1 MRTETPVTLYLKDYT
16 PPAWLIDTVDL
27 HVGIFEGHAEVR
39 AWLACR
45 RNPQAL
51 AGPLVLNGEA
61 LELVSVALD
70 GVALDPARYACADG
84 LLTIAAPLPDTFQL
98 ETTVRIHPDQNTQL
112 SGLYRSKD
120 GYFTQCEA
128 EGFRR
133 ITFFPDRPDVMAVF
147 TCTVEA
153 ERARFPQLLSNGN
166 PVASGSSD
174 DPARHWVRWA
184 DPFPKP
190 AYLFALV
197 AAKLDVL
204 EDTFTTASGRRVKLE
219 VFVEPGKLDQCGHAM
234 AALKKAMRWDETRFG
249 LEYDL
254 DRYMIVAVG
263 DFNMGAMENKGL
275 NVFNT
280 KYVLARPD
288 TATDADYQGIDRV
301 VAHEYFHNWTG
312 NRVTCRDW
320 FQLSLKEGLTVFR
333 DQEFG
338 ADVHSRAVTRIQ
350 EVRGLRAGQF
360 PEDASPMAHPIR
372 PASYAEINNF
382 YTATVYNKGAEVI
395 RMIHT
400 LLGVA
405 GFRAGM
411 DLYFQRH
418 DGQAVTCEDF
428 VAAMADASGV
438 DLTQFRRWYARAG
451 TPVLKAAGVYDAAAQ
466 TYTLTLTQTLAP
478 TVYEKRLLEAGQT
491 IDDGP
496 LHLPVAVGLVLPDG
510 TDAALRLADETET
523 ATTRVLSLT
532 EPTQT
537 FVFEAV
543 PAAPVASLLRDFSA
557 PVRLEFEQ
565 TDAELAHL
573 MAHDSDAFNRWEAGQ
588 RLATRI
594 LLAGIAAQP
603 PLPLPSPRPLPLAGE
618 GDMAKPNPIDEGWGE
633 GNTPSKD
640 WIPPAFL
647 DACARVLA
655 DGLEGDPA
663 LAAEALALPSETVL
677 ADSVAA
683 AGKVIDPDA
692 IFNARLALRRA
703 LAAHC
708 RAQFEAAFTALA
720 PTEPYAPDG
729 TQLGRRA
736 LANTCLA
743 YLAEAAPSEMAPRLA
758 ALVKAGG
765 NMTDVFAALA
775 TLVQFDVPE
784 KEAALA
790 AFYEKWKDEALVVDK
805 WLSVQATA
813 RTTDARAIRTL
824 IAHPAFDLKNPN
836 RVYALIRGFTGAN
849 PRHFHAA
856 DGSGYA
862 LAADVI
868 SELQAMNPQVASR
881 IARSFDRWRQFDAGR
896 QTHARAALA
905 RIAAVEGLAKDVAE
919 VVGNAL
925 KG

>member
-16 PPAWLIDTVDL
+16 PPAWLIATVDL
-27 HVGIFEGHAEVR
+27 HVGIFDGHAEVR
-39 AWLACR
+39 ARLACR
-45 RNPQAL
+45 RNSAAP
-51 AGPLVLNGEA
+51 AGPLVLLGED
-61 LELVSVALD
+61 LEPMSVALD
-70 GVALDPARYACADG
+70 GVALDPARHTIASG
-84 LLTIAAPLPDTFQL
+84 RLTITGPLPESFVL
-98 ETTVRIHPDQNTQL
+98 ETVVRIDPDHNTQL
-112 SGLYRSKD
+112 SGLYRSRD

-133 ITFFPDRPDVMAVF
+133 ITFYPDRPDVMAVF
-147 TCTVEA
+147 SCTVEA
-153 ERARFPQLLSNGN
+153 DRAHFPQLLSNGN
-166 PVASGSSD
+166 PVASGSCD
-174 DPARHWVRWA
+174 DATRHWVRWE

-204 EDTFTTASGRRVKLE
+204 EDTFTTASGRPVKLE
-219 VFVEPGKLDQCGHAM
+219 VFVEPGKLDQCDHAM

-275 NVFNT
+275 NIFNT

-350 EVRGLRAGQF
+350 EVRALRAGQF
-360 PEDASPMAHPIR
+360 PEDAGPMAHPIR

-400 LLGVA
+400 LLGVV

-411 DLYFQRH
+411 DVYFQRH

-428 VAAMADASGV
+428 VAAMQDASGV

-451 TPVLKAAGVYDAAAQ
+451 TPVLKAAGVYDAAAR
-466 TYTLTLTQTLAP
+466 TFTLTLTQSLAP
-478 TVYEKRLLEAGQT
+478 TAYEKRLLDAGQS
-491 IDDGP
+491 IDQGP
-496 LHLPVAVGLVLPDG
+496 LHIPVAIGLVLPDG
-510 TDAALRLADETET
+510 TDAELRLAGE
-523 ATTRVLSLT
+523 AASAGTTRVLSLT
-532 EPTQT
+532 ETTHT
-537 FVFEAV
+537 FVFERV

-557 PVRLEFEQ
+557 PVRLDFEQ

-588 RLATRI
+588 RLATRV
-594 LLAGIAAQP
+594 LLAGIAQGG
-603 PLPLPSPRPLPLAGE
+603 AG
-618 GDMAKPNPIDEGWGE
+618 D
-633 GNTPSKD
+633 D
-640 WIPPAFL
+640 WIPTTFI

-655 DGLEGDPA
+655 DGLTGDAA

-677 ADSVAA
+677 ADTVAA
-683 AGKVIDPDA
+683 TGGVIDPDA
-692 IFNARLALRRA
+692 IFAARLALHRA
-703 LAAHC
+703 LATAL
-708 RAQFEAAFTALA
+708 RPRFEAAWQALA
-720 PTEPYAPDG
+720 PAGDYAPDG
-729 TQLGRRA
+729 EQAGRRA
-736 LANTCLA
+736 LRNTCLA
-743 YLAEAAPSEMAPRLA
+743 YLADAAPAEVVPRLVA
-758 ALVKAGG
+758 QIKTGG
-765 NMTDVFAALA
+765 NMTDVAAALA
-775 TLVQFDVPE
+775 TLAQLDVPE
-784 KEAALA
+784 RAPALT
-790 AFYEKWKDEALVVDK
+790 AFYDHWHAEALVVDK
-805 WLSVQATA
+805 WLSIQATA
-813 RTTDARAIRTL
+813 RITTAATVREL
-824 IAHPAFDLKNPN
+824 MHHPAFDLKNPN

-849 PRHFHAA
+849 PRAFHAA
-856 DGSGYA
+856 DGAGYA

-868 SELQAMNPQVASR
+868 VELQAMNPQVASR
-881 IARSFDRWRQFDAGR
+881 IARSFDRWRQFDTGR
-896 QTHARAALA
+896 QAHARAALE